1 MTDAEFRHHLESLK
15 RVGAS
20 TVHEAL
26 GQRGYVDSAIAPLD
40 PHTRIAGRAFT
51 VDSQPADNL
60 MMHYAISLAQPGDI
74 IVVDYKRCMH
84 AAATG
89 DIMAFAAQSRG
100 IGGMVVD
107 GAIRDAAQVV
117 AMGFPVF
124 CRGVCVTG
132 PTKKLPGKVNVPITF
147 GGCTVNPGDIVVGD
161 RDGLVVIPA
170 AEFEDVARLALERD
184 LKEAGIRKKI
194 EAGATTVELFG
205 LGETLRKL
213 GL

>member
-1 MTDAEFRHHLESLK
+1 
-15 RVGAS
+15 
-20 TVHEAL
+20 
-26 GQRGYVDSAIAPLD
+26 
-40 PHTRIAGRAFT
+40 
-51 VDSQPADNL
+51 
-60 MMHYAISLAQPGDI
+60 
-74 IVVDYKRCMH
+74 
-84 AAATG
+84 
-89 DIMAFAAQSRG
+89 
-100 IGGMVVD
+100 MVVD

-132 PTKKLPGKVNVPITF
+132 PTKKLAGKINVPITF

-194 EAGATTVELFG
+194 EGGATTVELFG